1 VLELIVDD
9 ARAVQCV
16 WPPWFYKS
24 SGKEEETMNSRE
36 RIDLILNHQEADRVP
51 LDLGGSG
58 TTGMHV
64 DSVYLLRQALRLDP
78 PGTPVKVVD
87 CFQMLGE
94 ITPDL
99 VAALD
104 ADVLPL
110 SKQISDFGFRLE
122 GWKPWTTFAG
132 TPVLVPEG
140 FTTEPDADGDIL
152 LYPQG
157 DRSVPPSGR
166 MPKDGFYFDP
176 ITRVPIVDDDNLKVE
191 DNLEEFGPIAQ
202 RDLTYLREQAELLY
216 TATDKA
222 ILMSLGGTSFGSFS
236 ATTAPSLKCPRGIRS
251 VEEWQMSTIT
261 RRDHLIK
268 IFERQIEIG
277 LANFQKVFDA
287 VGNRVTAV
295 ITSYTDF
302 GAQNGPFISPTTYRE
317 LYKPFNKAVNDWVHK
332 NTKWKTFT
340 HCCGS
345 VRALLPDFV
354 EAGFDILNPVQTS
367 AANMD
372 PAELKKTFGSALTF
386 WGGGIDTQRTL
397 PFGSP
402 EEVREQVR
410 QRIKIFGTGG
420 GFVFNPVHNVQ
431 ARAPI
436 ENILAMYKTVR
447 EFRNYPL
454 Q

>member
-1 VLELIVDD
+1 MV
-9 ARAVQCV
+9 
-16 WPPWFYKS
+16 S
-24 SGKEEETMNSRE
+24 SRE
-36 RIDLILNHQEADRVP
+36 RVSLILNHQEADRVP

-78 PGTPVKVVD
+78 PGTPVKVID
-87 CFQMLGE
+87 PFQMLGD
-94 ITPDL
+94 IAPDL

-110 SKQISDFGFRLE
+110 ATPVTVFGFRLE

-140 FTTEPDADGDIL
+140 FNTEPDSNGDIL

-157 DRSVPPSGR
+157 DCSVAPSGR
-166 MPKDGFYFDP
+166 MPKDGIYFDP
-176 ITRVPIVDDDNLKVE
+176 ITRVPTVDDATLKVE
-191 DNLEEFGPIAQ
+191 DNLEEFGPISEQDIA
-202 RDLTYLREQAELLY
+202 YLKDGAERLY
-216 TATDKA
+216 ATTDKA
-222 ILMSLGGTSFGSFS
+222 IVLSPGGTSFGSFS
-236 ATTAPSLKCPRGIRS
+236 ATTAPSLKSPKGIRS

-268 IFERQIEIG
+268 IFERQCEIG
-277 LANFQKVFDA
+277 LENLQKIADA

-302 GAQNGPFISPTTYRE
+302 GAQNGPFISPQTYRA
-317 LYKPFNKAVNDWVHK
+317 LYKPFNKAVNDWVHQH
-332 NTKWKTFT
+332 TTWKTFT

-367 AANMD
+367 AAHMD
-372 PAELKKTFGSALTF
+372 PVELKRDFGHAFTF

-397 PFGSP
+397 PFGTP
-402 EEVREQVR
+402 EQVREEVRHRLKV
-410 QRIKIFGTGG
+410 FGAGG

-431 ARAPI
+431 SRAPV
-436 ENILAMYKTVR
+436 ENILAMYETVR

>member
-1 VLELIVDD
+1 
-9 ARAVQCV
+9 
-16 WPPWFYKS
+16 
-24 SGKEEETMNSRE
+24 MNSRE
-36 RIDLILNHQEADRVP
+36 RVRLILNHREADRVP

-58 TTGMHV
+58 TSGMHV

-78 PGTPVKVVD
+78 PGTPVKVID
-87 CFQMLGE
+87 AFQMLGE
-94 ITPDL
+94 IAPDL
-99 VAALD
+99 VEALD

-110 SKQISDFGFRLE
+110 AKQISDFGFRLE

-140 FTTEPDADGDIL
+140 FNTEPEANGDIL
-152 LYPQG
+152 LYPHA
-157 DRSVPPSGR
+157 DRSAEPSGR

-176 ITRVPIVDDDNLKVE
+176 ITRLATVDDATLKVE
-191 DNLEEFGPIAQ
+191 DNLEEFVPIAD
-202 RDLTYLREQAELLY
+202 RDLTYLRDRAELLY
-216 TATDKA
+216 STTDKT
-222 ILMSLGGTSFGSFS
+222 ILLNPGGTSFGSFS
-236 ATTAPSLKCPRGIRS
+236 GTTAPSLKCPKGIRS

-268 IFERQIEIG
+268 IFERQCEIG
-277 LANFQKVFDA
+277 LANFQKIFDA

-302 GAQNGPFISPTTYRE
+302 GAQNGPFISPQTYRT

-332 NTKWKTFT
+332 NTTWKTFT

-372 PAELKKTFGSALTF
+372 PAELKRSFGDVFTF
-386 WGGGIDTQRTL
+386 WGGGVDTQRTL
-397 PFGSP
+397 PFGTP
-402 EEVREQVR
+402 GEVREQVR
-410 QRIKIFGTGG
+410 QRLKIFGTGG

-431 ARAPI
+431 SRAPV
-436 ENILAMYKTVR
+436 ENILAMYEAVR
-447 EFRNYPL
+447 EFRQYPL
-454 Q
+454 R

>member
-1 VLELIVDD
+1 
-9 ARAVQCV
+9 
-16 WPPWFYKS
+16 
-24 SGKEEETMNSRE
+24 MNSRE
-36 RIDLILNHQEADRVP
+36 RVSTILNHQEADRVP

-110 SKQISDFGFRLE
+110 YKQITDFGFRLE

-140 FTTEPDADGDIL
+140 FTAEPDSDGDIL

-176 ITRVPIVDDDNLKVE
+176 ITRVTSVDDANLKVE
-191 DNLEEFGPIAQ
+191 DNLEEFVPIAEC
-202 RDLTYLREQAELLY
+202 DLTYLREQAELLH
-216 TATDKA
+216 TTTDKA

-236 ATTAPSLKCPRGIRS
+236 ATTAPSLKCPKGIRS

-268 IFERQIEIG
+268 IFERQLEIG
-277 LANFQKVFDA
+277 LANFQRVFDA

-302 GAQNGPFISPTTYRE
+302 GAQNGPFISPNTYRE

-345 VRALLPDFV
+345 VRALLTDFV

-372 PAELKKTFGSALTF
+372 PAELKKSFGDALTF
-386 WGGGIDTQRTL
+386 WGGGVDTQRTL
-397 PFGSP
+397 PFGTP
-402 EEVREQVR
+402 EDVREQVR

-436 ENILAMYKTVR
+436 ENILAMYETVR
-447 EFRNYPL
+447 EFRQYPL
-454 Q
+454 P